1 MLRLKKLREQE
12 RLSQES
18 LALKLNVSQS
28 TISAYETGER
38 TPDLETFIK
47 IADLFNVSL
56 DYLCGKSNTK
66 QSIQSS
72 DLSPEE
78 LDHVYVYRQLTSRD
92 KEKVKADID
101 GLKS

>member
-78 LDHVYVYRQLTSRD
+78 LDHVYVYLQLTSRD
-92 KEKVKADID
+92 KEKVKAYID

>member
-56 DYLCGKSNTK
+56 DYLCGKSDTK
-66 QSIQSS
+66 QSIQSR
-72 DLSPEE
+72 DLSPE
-78 LDHVYVYRQLTSRD
+78 
-92 KEKVKADID
+92 
-101 GLKS
+101 

>member
-56 DYLCGKSNTK
+56 DYLCG
-66 QSIQSS
+66 
-72 DLSPEE
+72 LS
-78 LDHVYVYRQLTSRD
+78 LIHICYRKRKPPGRKRPGGFRLWGGAQN
-92 KEKVKADID
+92 EIM
-101 GLKS
+101 

>member
-56 DYLCGKSNTK
+56 DYLCG
-66 QSIQSS
+66 
-72 DLSPEE
+72 
-78 LDHVYVYRQLTSRD
+78 
-92 KEKVKADID
+92 
-101 GLKS
+101 